1 MSIVVQLLLVRG
13 WTRNLY
19 QRMFDSS
26 KNKDTKNNEKS
37 KSSLIIGQPKNAY
50 YKVYTIQPLITI
62 LINKQI

>member
-19 QRMFDSS
+19 QRMYDSS

-50 YKVYTIQPLITI
+50 YKVYAI
-62 LINKQI
+62 